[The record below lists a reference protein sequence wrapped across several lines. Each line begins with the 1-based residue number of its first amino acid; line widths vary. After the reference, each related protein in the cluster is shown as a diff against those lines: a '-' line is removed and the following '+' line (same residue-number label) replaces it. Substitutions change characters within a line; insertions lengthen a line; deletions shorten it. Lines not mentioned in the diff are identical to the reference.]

1 MSGVL
6 CGLPLPSLILC
17 LPAAQE
23 TGYCPYG
30 EECHHTHNFSE
41 LNNVDCSANFVT
53 KAVDSGDSE
62 SIVSTETANS
72 KDDRS
77 TASR

>member
-1 MSGVL
+1 VNGVL
-6 CGLPLPSLILC
+6 YGLPLPSLIPC

-30 EECHHTHNFSE
+30 EECHYTHNISE

-62 SIVSTETANS
+62 SIVSTESAKS